1 MMMDQGPDVDSHVEL
16 QYDGNMNGA
25 WEGAAREFMA
35 AAQRLWSR
43 GLLAG
48 SGGNLSLRVGGMP
61 YVMIKPSGMPNVDCQ
76 PETLLGVDLA
86 GEVVIGQGQPS
97 TDTGFHLGIYR
108 ARPDVQGIVHAH
120 APWSIA
126 LTLLDCQ
133 ALPLLTPQA
142 WYNLGRVPVVPYA
155 TPGSAE
161 EDAWVVDAFRDEG
174 RVAILLQR
182 HGLVTV
188 GSALAKAE
196 NLAELVEETA
206 QVALLVHMSGGEAAV
221 QGWLDVF

>member
-1 MMMDQGPDVDSHVEL
+1 MLDQGADVDTHVEL
-16 QYDGNMNGA
+16 QYDGNMNSA
-25 WEGAAREFMA
+25 WESAAQEFMA
-35 AAQRLWSR
+35 VAQRLWNR

-48 SGGNLSLRVGGMP
+48 SGGNLSLRVDGTS
-61 YVMIKPSGMPNVDCQ
+61 YVMIKPSGVPNVDCQ
-76 PETLLGVDLA
+76 PETLLGVDLT
-86 GEVVIGQGQPS
+86 GKVVIGQGRPS

-108 ARPDVQGIVHAH
+108 TRPKVQGIVHAH

-126 LTLLDCQ
+126 LTLLGYQ
-133 ALPLLTPQA
+133 ELPLLTPQA

-155 TPGSAE
+155 TPGTAE
-161 EDAWVVDAFRDEG
+161 EDAWVVDALRDE
-174 RVAILLQR
+174 RMVAILLQR

-206 QVALLVHMSGGEAAV
+206 QVALLVHMGGGEQAV
-221 QGWLDVF
+221 QRGLDVF

>member
-1 MMMDQGPDVDSHVEL
+1 
-16 QYDGNMNGA
+16 MNDA
-25 WEGAAREFMA
+25 WDRAAQEFMA
-35 AAQRLWSR
+35 VAQRLWER

-48 SGGNLSLRVGGMP
+48 SGGNLSLRVGGTSH
-61 YVMIKPSGMPNVDCQ
+61 VMIKPSGVPNVDCR
-76 PETLLGVDLA
+76 PETLLGVDLE
-86 GEVVIGQGQPS
+86 GKVMIGQGQPS

-126 LTLLDCQ
+126 LTLLGYRE
-133 ALPLLTPQA
+133 LPLLTPQA
-142 WYNLGRVPVVPYA
+142 WYNLGQVPVVPYA

-161 EDAWVVDAFRDEG
+161 EDAWVVEAFRDE
-174 RVAILLQR
+174 RMVAILLQR

-188 GSALAKAE
+188 GPALSAAE

-206 QVALLVHMSGGEAAV
+206 QVALLVHMSGGEEAIQRGPDA
-221 QGWLDVF
+221 F

>member
-1 MMMDQGPDVDSHVEL
+1 MLDQGPGFDSQSEL
-16 QYDGNMNGA
+16 QYDGDMSGA
-25 WEGAAREFMA
+25 WERAAQEFMA
-35 AAQRLWSR
+35 VAQRLWER

-48 SGGNLSLRVGGMP
+48 SGGNLSLRVSGTSH
-61 YVMIKPSGMPNVDCQ
+61 VMIKPSGVPNVDCR

-86 GEVVIGQGQPS
+86 GKVVIGQGRPS

-108 ARPDVQGIVHAH
+108 ARPEVQGIVHAH

-126 LTLLDCQ
+126 LTLLGYQ

-161 EDAWVVDAFRDEG
+161 EDAWVIDAFRDGG

-188 GSALAKAE
+188 GPALSTAE

-206 QVALLVHMSGGEAAV
+206 QVALLVRLGGGDEAIQRGLNA
-221 QGWLDVF
+221 F

>member
-1 MMMDQGPDVDSHVEL
+1 MLDQGADVDTHVEL
-16 QYDGNMNGA
+16 QYDGNMNSA
-25 WEGAAREFMA
+25 WESAAQEFMA
-35 AAQRLWSR
+35 VAQRLWNR

-48 SGGNLSLRVGGMP
+48 SGGNLSLRVDGTS
-61 YVMIKPSGMPNVDCQ
+61 YVMIKPSGVPNVDCQ
-76 PETLLGVDLA
+76 PETLLGVDLT
-86 GEVVIGQGQPS
+86 GKVVIGQGRPS

-108 ARPDVQGIVHAH
+108 TRPKVQGIVHAH

-126 LTLLDCQ
+126 LTLLGYQ

-161 EDAWVVDAFRDEG
+161 EDAWVVDALRDE
-174 RVAILLQR
+174 RMVAILLQR

-206 QVALLVHMSGGEAAV
+206 QVALLVHMGGGEQAV
-221 QGWLDVF
+221 QRGLDVF

>member
-1 MMMDQGPDVDSHVEL
+1 MLDQGSGVDTQVEL
-16 QYDGNMNGA
+16 QYDENMNGE
-25 WEGAAREFMA
+25 WERAAQEFMA
-35 AAQRLWSR
+35 VAQRLWNR

-48 SGGNLSLRVGGMP
+48 SGGNLSLRVGGTS
-61 YVMIKPSGMPNVDCQ
+61 YVMIKPSGVPNVDCR

-86 GEVVIGQGQPS
+86 GKVVIGHGRPS

-108 ARPDVQGIVHAH
+108 ARPEVQGIVHAH

-126 LTLLDCQ
+126 LTLLGYQ
-133 ALPLLTPQA
+133 GLPLLTPQA

-161 EDAWVVDAFRDEG
+161 EDAWVSDAFRDEWM
-174 RVAILLQR
+174 VAILLQR

-188 GSALAKAE
+188 GSALTRAE

-206 QVALLVHMSGGEAAV
+206 QVALLVHMGGGEEAV
-221 QGWLDVF
+221 QRGLDVF

>member
-1 MMMDQGPDVDSHVEL
+1 MLDQGPGFDSRLEL
-16 QYDGNMNGA
+16 LYDGSMDDA
-25 WEGAAREFMA
+25 WERTAQEFMA
-35 AAQRLWSR
+35 VARRLWER

-48 SGGNLSLRVGGMP
+48 SGGNLSLRVAGTP
-61 YVMIKPSGMPNVDCQ
+61 HVMIKPSGVPNVDCR
-76 PETLLGVDLA
+76 PETLLGVDLSA
-86 GEVVIGQGQPS
+86 KVVTGQGRPS

-108 ARPDVQGIVHAH
+108 ARPKVQGIVHAH
-120 APWSIA
+120 ATWSIA
-126 LTLLDCQ
+126 LTLLGYQ

-142 WYNLGRVPVVPYA
+142 WYNLGQVPVVPYA

-161 EDAWVVDAFRDEG
+161 EDAWVVDAFREEG

-188 GSALAKAE
+188 GPALSAAE

-206 QVALLVHMSGGEAAV
+206 QVALLVHLGGGEEAV
-221 QGWLDVF
+221 QQGLDVF